1 MRGTEPLLDQL
12 VEMVDEIIYAPKS
25 GPAALEKN
33 LADWFGNHFATF
45 DARLHQSLG
54 DHH

>member
-1 MRGTEPLLDQL
+1 M
-12 VEMVDEIIYAPKS
+12 DEFADDPQSGRETLKKS
-25 GPAALEKN
+25 

-45 DARLHQSLG
+45 DARLHHSLG